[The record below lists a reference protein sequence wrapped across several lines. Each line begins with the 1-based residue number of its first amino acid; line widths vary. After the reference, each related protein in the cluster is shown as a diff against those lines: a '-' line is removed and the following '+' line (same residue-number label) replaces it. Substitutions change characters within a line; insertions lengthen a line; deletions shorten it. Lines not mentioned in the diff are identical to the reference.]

1 MIYPFQGDAE
11 RRQKI
16 KNYIANHHSLEY
28 RKGVVTLLNEQ
39 GNKYVMRNNDTA
51 N

>member
-1 MIYPFQGDAE
+1 MIYPFQGDAQ

-16 KNYIANHHSLEY
+16 KKYIANHHSLQSE
-28 RKGVVTLLNEQ
+28 KGVLTLLNEQ
-39 GNKYVMRNNDTA
+39 GNKYVMRNNETV

>member
-1 MIYPFQGDAE
+1 LIYPFQGDAK

-16 KNYIANHHSLEY
+16 EKYIANHHSLESEE
-28 RKGVVTLLNEQ
+28 GVVTLLNEQ